1 MDNGTSNMEIIEA
14 APDLREVHAAEIP
27 ELIWST
33 GPVSYGYQFGTR
45 EVFDHAVLG
54 SWPMDGTLFAA
65 DATSLAI
72 EDGVLMG
79 IEIGMRGN
87 EYKARQHALAPLW
100 KNLIERGD
108 VSKEDFYGLLERA
121 DHASWLN
128 PVIDADTYYIHAL
141 AVKPEYRGKRIGFY
155 LIDNAI
161 NKARGQGYAKF
172 QLDVMSDNPA
182 VEFYRAVGLELLA
195 DTRAPKPAAA
205 GVPPEYRMGMRL
217 S

>member
-1 MDNGTSNMEIIEA
+1 MEIIEA
-14 APDLREVHAAEIP
+14 TPDVREVYATEIP

-72 EDGVLMG
+72 EDGALMG
-79 IEIGMRGN
+79 IEIGMRGT
-87 EYKARQHALAPLW
+87 EFRARQHALAPLW

-108 VSKEDFYGLLERA
+108 VSNDDLYGLLERA

-141 AVKPEYRGKRIGFY
+141 AVKPEYRGKRIGFH
-155 LIDNAI
+155 LIDSAI
-161 NKARGQGYAKF
+161 KKARDQGYKKF

-205 GVPPEYRMGMRL
+205 GVPPEYRTGMSL

>member
-1 MDNGTSNMEIIEA
+1 MQIIEA
-14 APDLREVHAAEIP
+14 SPEVREVYAAEIP
-27 ELIWST
+27 ELVWST
-33 GPVSYGYQFGTR
+33 GPVSYEYQFGTR
-45 EVFDHAVLG
+45 EVFDHAVCG
-54 SWPMDGTLFAA
+54 SWPMDGTLFGA

-72 EDGVLMG
+72 EDGALMG
-79 IEIGMRGN
+79 IEIGMRGA
-87 EYKARQHALAPLW
+87 EYKTRQHALAPLW

-108 VSKEDFYGLLERA
+108 VSKQDFYGLLERA

-161 NKARGQGYAKF
+161 KKARGQGYAKF

-195 DTRAPKPAAA
+195 DTRAPKPAAF

>member
-182 VEFYRAVGLELLA
+182 VEFYRAVGRELLA
-195 DTRAPKPAAA
+195 DTRAPKPAAF